1 MTAVCGIKL
10 GALLSVPFCLMDELL
25 ISNLLYMFQMGI
37 LREFPYI
44 CLIAEFLR
52 TCVF

>member
-1 MTAVCGIKL
+1 
-10 GALLSVPFCLMDELL
+10 
-25 ISNLLYMFQMGI
+25 LLYMFQMGI

-52 TCVF
+52 TCVFWCFQFRRNLYILVPTLILFFC